1 MAQTT
6 VSIEDLARRL
16 AATERELAASRRG
29 RPRRRLSPA
38 RRQRRVATLIVGL
51 LVALVPLSLLA
62 APVFSDLG
70 TAAPEHRGNIQAIG
84 DAGVTTGF
92 ADPNNPGQRLYNPKD
107 NVTREEMASFLARLG
122 GLGNN
127 PPVVNALTAQS
138 VAAGAITPAN
148 LSGAGSTTGQV
159 LTSTGSG
166 VAFQD
171 LPTIQGPIGPPG
183 PAGPSGATN
192 ATVRQATIALDPNA
206 SPPVTA
212 ATVSCLANERA
223 TGGGYTQTTAGPF
236 AIGEDRPLFDPTTN
250 IPTGWRVA
258 QSAGFP
264 FAATVTVYAICVPT
278 P

>member
-1 MAQTT
+1 MATTT

-16 AATERELAASRRG
+16 AATERELAAARRG
-29 RPRRRLSPA
+29 GPWRRLSPA

-84 DAGVTTGF
+84 DAGITTGF
-92 ADPNNPGQRLYNPKD
+92 ADPANPGQRLYYPKD

-122 GLGNN
+122 GLGDN
-127 PPVVNALTAQS
+127 PPVANALIAQS

-148 LSGAGSTTGQV
+148 LSGAGSTAGQV

-171 LPTIQGPIGPPG
+171 LPTVQGPPG
-183 PAGPSGATN
+183 PPGLPGATN
-192 ATVRQATIALDPNA
+192 AIVRQATTTIDPNA
-206 SPPVTA
+206 TPPVTA
-212 ATVSCLANERA
+212 ATVSCTAGERA
-223 TGGGYTQTTAGPF
+223 TGGGYTQT
-236 AIGEDRPLFDPTTN
+236 AIGPPAIGDDRPLFDPTTN
-250 IPTGWRVA
+250 IPTGWYVA
-258 QSAGFP
+258 QPVGFP
-264 FAATVTVYAICVPT
+264 IATTVTVYAICVPT